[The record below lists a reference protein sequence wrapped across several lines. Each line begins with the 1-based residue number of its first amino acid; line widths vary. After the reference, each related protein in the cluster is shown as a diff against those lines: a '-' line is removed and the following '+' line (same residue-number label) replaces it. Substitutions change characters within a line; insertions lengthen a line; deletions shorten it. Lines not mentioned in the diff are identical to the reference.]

1 MNLGGPWRA
10 MAMAAMLPV
19 ALGVSACAS
28 PDRPSVQADVVPLPT
43 PLQSWGPST
52 SDTITELGTAVSSVG
67 HRLDV
72 AMAAYRT
79 SEPESL
85 LQAPRVVL
93 RADLADPDDGYVV
106 IYDASDAAEAGRWA
120 QELAA
125 YLGSGFGQ
133 ANFTPDTQFSVAVRD
148 DAVIFT
154 SWSPGRSSDAAQAEA
169 VFDTVASVGSPIGIV
184 K

>member
-19 ALGVSACAS
+19 ALVVSACAS
-28 PDRPSVQADVVPLPT
+28 PDRPSVQADVVSLPT

-52 SDTITELGTAVSSVG
+52 SATITELGRAVSAVG

-79 SEPESL
+79 SEPQSL

-93 RADLADPDDGYVV
+93 RADLADADDGYVV
-106 IYDASDAAEAGRWA
+106 IYDASDAAEAERWA

-154 SWSPGRSSDAAQAEA
+154 SWSPGRSSDAGVAEA
-169 VFDTVASVGSPIGIV
+169 VFDGVASVGIPIEV
-184 K
+184 VR

>member
-1 MNLGGPWRA
+1 MSGRGRWRPVA
-10 MAMAAMLPV
+10 VAALLPV
-19 ALGVSACAS
+19 MLAVSACAS

-52 SDTITELGTAVSSVG
+52 SATIADLGTAVSAVG

-72 AMAAYRT
+72 AMVAYRT

-106 IYDASDAAEAGRWA
+106 VYDASDAAEAERWA

-133 ANFTPDTQFSVAVRD
+133 ANFTPDTQFSVAVHD
-148 DAVIFT
+148 DAVVFT
-154 SWSPGRSSDAAQAEA
+154 SWSPGRSSDGAAAEA
-169 VFDTVASVGSPIGIV
+169 VFDALATVGSPVDVV

>member
-1 MNLGGPWRA
+1 MNLGRPWRA
-10 MAMAAMLPV
+10 MAMAAMLPA
-19 ALGVSACAS
+19 ALVVSACAS
-28 PDRPSVQADVVPLPT
+28 PDRPSVQADIVPLPT

-52 SDTITELGTAVSSVG
+52 SATITELRTAVSAVG

-79 SEPESL
+79 SEPQSL

-93 RADLADPDDGYVV
+93 RADLADPEDGYVV
-106 IYDASDAAEAGRWA
+106 IYDASDAAEAERWA

-133 ANFTPDTQFSVAVRD
+133 ANFTPDTQFAVAVRD

-154 SWSPGRSSDAAQAEA
+154 SWSPGRSSDAGQAEA
-169 VFDTVASVGSPIGIV
+169 VFDAVASVGSPIGVV

>member
-1 MNLGGPWRA
+1 MNLGSPWRA

-19 ALGVSACAS
+19 ALALSACAS
-28 PDRPSVQADVVPLPT
+28 PDRPTVQADVVPLPT

-52 SDTITELGTAVSSVG
+52 SAIITELGAAVSAVG
-67 HRLDV
+67 HRLAV

-79 SEPESL
+79 SEPQAL

-106 IYDASDAAEAGRWA
+106 VYDASDAAEAERWA
-120 QELAA
+120 QELGA

-148 DAVIFT
+148 DTVIFT
-154 SWSPGRSSDAAQAEA
+154 SWSPGRSSDGAAAEV
-169 VFDTVASVGSPIGIV
+169 VFDVLVTVGDPVDVV